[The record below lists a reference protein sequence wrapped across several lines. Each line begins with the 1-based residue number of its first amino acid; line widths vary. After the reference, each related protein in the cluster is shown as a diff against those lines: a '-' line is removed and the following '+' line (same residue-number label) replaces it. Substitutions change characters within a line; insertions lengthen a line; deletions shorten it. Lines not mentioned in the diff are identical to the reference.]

1 MIKNISIIPT
11 IIERRNAINFALD
24 KNLIFFLQ
32 ECFPKVIYKYLQT

>member
-24 KNLIFFLQ
+24 KNLIFSPRMFS
-32 ECFPKVIYKYLQT
+32 KK